1 MPLYL
6 DMETTG
12 LSPANGDRI
21 IELAIVDS
29 DGCSLLD
36 TLLDPGRK
44 ISSRAT
50 KLHGI
55 TDEMVRGKPTIAQVL
70 PTVVDLIRGQEVVI
84 YNRDFQIPFFPGR
97 LVEAAV
103 IRCAMMELADHL
115 DGKCRS
121 LDAAAMHV
129 GHLWT
134 GPYHR
139 ALADA
144 LACRSVWEWAKKKR

>member
-6 DMETTG
+6 ATETTG

-29 DGCSLLD
+29 DGNSLID

-55 TDEMVRGKPTIAQVL
+55 TDEMVRGKPTIAQAL
-70 PTVVDLIRGQEVVI
+70 PMVVDLICGQEVVI
-84 YNRDFQIPFFPGR
+84 YNRDFKIPFFPGR

-103 IRCAMMELADHL
+103 IRCAMMDLAEHL
-115 DGKCRS
+115 DGKWRS

-129 GHLWT
+129 GHIWT
-134 GPYHR
+134 GSAHR
-139 ALADA
+139 ALTDA
-144 LACRSVWEWAKKKR
+144 LACRSVWQWAKKQR